1 MMFLLPLLGVC
12 FYNLIE
18 NELLL
23 KYNKKLTY
31 NFISCIH
38 IFFLI
43 LIFLIKQNYNNNLL
57 HNLCILNTTGYFI
70 NDILF
75 IIKTRKFTFKDF
87 IYLYHHFFSS
97 IYIIYQPKN
106 SYTFLWLF
114 SAELSNIP
122 SHFVYH
128 YIKTDNKNNFQ
139 IKIKNTC
146 EKFQVFIY
154 GFIRVFYLSY
164 LTYLEYNV
172 DKNDFQR
179 NIFNLTFPLFIMGW
193 AYSYVLI
200 KKIYCVNNNEEKVE

>member
-1 MMFLLPLLGVC
+1 MFLLPLCGLFIYG
-12 FYNLIE
+12 LIE

-31 NFISCIH
+31 NYISCIH
-38 IFFLI
+38 IFFVI
-43 LIFLIKQNYNNNLL
+43 LTFLIKQNYNNNLL
-57 HNLCILNTTGYFI
+57 YSFSILNTTGYFI

-75 IIKTRKFTFKDF
+75 IIKNRKFKMKDL
-87 IYLYHHFFSS
+87 IYLYHHFFSA
-97 IYIIYQPKN
+97 IYVIYQPEN

-122 SHFVYH
+122 GHIVYH
-128 YIKTDNKNNFQ
+128 YIKTDNKTNFQ
-139 IKIKNTC
+139 INIKNNC
-146 EKFQVFIY
+146 EKIQVFIY

-164 LTYLEYNV
+164 ITYLEYNV
-172 DKNDFQR
+172 EKNDFQR

-200 KKIYCVNNNEEKVE
+200 KKIYCSSNNEKKLE